1 MAHPLSAAFREQ
13 AAGCLPGSP
22 LYGRLLAAMADDL
35 DAGGVTAEVLAGR
48 EHDRPGTV
56 PPLRLLGGL
65 HRLVLTGQAPHL
77 ARYYPSAGGAEPAER
92 VWSAAEPALRAH
104 LTELRQL
111 LDRTVQTN
119 EPGRACLLYGGLL
132 VAAQRAGVAQ
142 LSPAGAREARVRAA
156 EAREAGV
163 RGAGAREVEVRG
175 AGVREVEVRG
185 AGVQEARG
193 PGAREAREAG
203 AQGAGVRAA
212 EARGAGV
219 REAQE
224 AGAREAREAGAQ
236 EAGVRAA
243 EAREAGRGVVDAGD
257 IAAAVRAG
265 PARSAGMPVRLLE
278 VGASAGLVMLVDRY
292 GYAVGDRVLGDAGS
306 PLRFEQPWI
315 GVPAADLDLPVEIV
329 ERRGCDPNPIDP
341 GTAEGRLTLLSYVW
355 ADWTERVDRL
365 VSALQLAAGAPPPV
379 DRAGMAGWL
388 GGQLASPRP
397 GVLTVVWHSVVQQYI
412 DFPER
417 DAARAVLARAA
428 AMATPEAPLA
438 YLRFEQRRRPDR
450 RIRFELV
457 LTCWPGDGRDELLA
471 VAPGHG
477 IPATWR

>member
-1 MAHPLSAAFREQ
+1 MAHPLSGAFREQ

-35 DAGGVTAEVLAGR
+35 DAGGVTADVLAGR
-48 EHDRPGTV
+48 ERDRPGTV

-65 HRLVLTGQAPHL
+65 HRLVLTGRAPHL
-77 ARYYPSAGGAEPAER
+77 ARYYPSAGGAEPPGR

-132 VAAQRAGVAQ
+132 VAAQRAGAAQ
-142 LSPAGAREARVRAA
+142 LSAAGIRSAGARAAGVREV
-156 EAREAGV
+156 EAREVGAGAV
-163 RGAGAREVEVRG
+163 EARAAGARGAGARE
-175 AGVREVEVRG
+175 A
-185 AGVQEARG
+185 AA
-193 PGAREAREAG
+193 P
-203 AQGAGVRAA
+203 AA
-212 EARGAGV
+212 EARGAG
-219 REAQE
+219 
-224 AGAREAREAGAQ
+224 AREAAAPADGESAAG
-236 EAGVRAA
+236 GLV
-243 EAREAGRGVVDAGD
+243 AGRGAVDAD
-257 IAAAVRAG
+257 ASAAAVGAG
-265 PARSAGMPVRLLE
+265 HARSAGMPVRLLE
-278 VGASAGLVMLVDRY
+278 VGASAGLIMLVDRY
-292 GYAVGDRVLGDAGS
+292 GYAVGDRVLGGAGS
-306 PLRFEQPWI
+306 PLRFEQPWV

-355 ADWTERVDRL
+355 PDWTERVDRL
-365 VSALQLAAGAPPPV
+365 VSALQLAAVAPPPV

-388 GGQLASPRP
+388 GSQLASPRP
-397 GVLTVVWHSVVQQYI
+397 GVLTVVWHSVVRQYI

-417 DAARAVLARAA
+417 DAGRAVLARAA
-428 AMATPEAPLA
+428 AAATPEAPLA

-450 RIRFELV
+450 RLQFELV

-471 VAPGHG
+471 IAPGHG
-477 IPATWR
+477 IPATWQ